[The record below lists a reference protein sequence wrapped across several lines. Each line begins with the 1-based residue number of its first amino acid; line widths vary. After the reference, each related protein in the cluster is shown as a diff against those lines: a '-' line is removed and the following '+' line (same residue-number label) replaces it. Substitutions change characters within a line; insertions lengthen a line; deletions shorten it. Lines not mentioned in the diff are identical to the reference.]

1 MICSLPLANHW
12 LSVVLSYSFCED
24 CMFLSA
30 WALLM
35 CYKKTLRKWGT
46 HIYSWNGPNTKM
58 GPYPTFSNVALT
70 NTCLYLLNLALLC
83 LALAS
88 VALPIYY
95 DIHYH
100 IISMGCW
107 CFQLQLQYGCPLFS
121 INVCTLSH

>member
-1 MICSLPLANHW
+1 
-12 LSVVLSYSFCED
+12 
-24 CMFLSA
+24 
-30 WALLM
+30 
-35 CYKKTLRKWGT
+35 
-46 HIYSWNGPNTKM
+46 M

-100 IISMGCW
+100 IISMGC
-107 CFQLQLQYGCPLFS
+107 
-121 INVCTLSH
+121 